1 MLCPGADQ
9 RVALSMLGV
18 LVLLVLGAGWL
29 TVSGFFSSAIA
40 AGLHKL
46 HNVEEVILPILG
58 KATSADWI
66 NAFSFGIAAGV
77 VVETRYF
84 FFFFFI
90 GGSGTSRP
98 LTPRRASAMRALFLK
113 EAASASFDRQCWS

>member
-18 LVLLVLGAGWL
+18 LVLLVLGGRL
-29 TVSGFFSSAIA
+29 TVSGSFSSAFA

-58 KATSADWI
+58 KATSADWF
-66 NAFSFGIAAGV
+66 NSFSFGIAAGV
-77 VVETRYF
+77 VFPPSV
-84 FFFFFI
+84 
-90 GGSGTSRP
+90 
-98 LTPRRASAMRALFLK
+98 L
-113 EAASASFDRQCWS
+113 EADPYPS